1 MQGVPPDVLRLLS
14 LYIKVPNVYPPEA
27 IIPLLYQKMPWHAG
41 MPSVLTQRTCLA
53 ALENEWH
60 N

>member
-1 MQGVPPDVLRLLS
+1 M
-14 LYIKVPNVYPPEA
+14 YPPEA

-41 MPSVLTQRTCLA
+41 MPSVIMHRTCLD